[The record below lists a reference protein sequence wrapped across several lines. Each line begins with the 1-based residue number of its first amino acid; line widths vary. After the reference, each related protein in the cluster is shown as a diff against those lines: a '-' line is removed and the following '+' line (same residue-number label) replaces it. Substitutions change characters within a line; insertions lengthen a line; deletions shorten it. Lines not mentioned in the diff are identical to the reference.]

1 MVGESDGGPEVV
13 WTASSSTA
21 EKVGPWRGW
30 GGRRESRPGFAPYK
44 GDPLPSSLS
53 QKGGPPG
60 QEKPGSQLEARRLP
74 RTRGEGPKGYC
85 SSKPCLGCQK
95 PSTPLAPLPRALAN
109 PWGRWE
115 TTRAARTPISLLWLK
130 HCSSSFAIAHITRSL
145 FYKCRGPWV
154 EQYYLPWRG
163 GPGSRASSRTSSLDP
178 SHSSGA
184 PAATYPHLG
193 VSRKNNFC
201 SQAH

>member
-1 MVGESDGGPEVV
+1 MGRSAGIQTRFCTSQRRP
-13 WTASSSTA
+13 
-21 EKVGPWRGW
+21 PPLLPQP
-30 GGRRESRPGFAPYK
+30 GGRAPRS
-44 GDPLPSSLS
+44 G
-53 QKGGPPG
+53 
-60 QEKPGSQLEARRLP
+60 EAWITAGSQAPSQDQGGGAEGVLLLQTLSGLSEAINSPGL
-74 RTRGEGPKGYC
+74 
-85 SSKPCLGCQK
+85 S
-95 PSTPLAPLPRALAN
+95 PRALAN
-109 PWGRWE
+109 PLGRWE

-145 FYKCRGPWV
+145 FYKCRGPRV
-154 EQYYLPWRG
+154 EQYYLPWRA

-193 VSRKNNFC
+193 ISRKNNFC